1 MKNIKELVLRTC
13 LLLIATTL
21 VAACGNNSDNN
32 AITQDEITVRSLP
45 WVEVRNHRLVDELGR
60 ELSLR
65 GVNARIEGLFDVTF
79 DDGRVALEPIPAFS
93 MDDAQAMVRYGFNVL
108 RLPINWSGL
117 EPHEGEFSEV
127 YFDKLDEVVNLA
139 RDAGLYVLLDFHQ
152 DAWSKE
158 IGEDGAPLW
167 AIVPPPEKLLEGPLD
182 DLPERRVSEQV
193 LNAFE
198 GFFENR
204 EGIQDRFLPVWKRV
218 IERYAD
224 RPEVIGFQP
233 MNEPLVSHFDLSQG
247 LLHDFYKKL
256 VPPMRELDARHA
268 LWMEPGVIR
277 NYLNS
282 APLLDEPFPDSN
294 IVYCPHIYPSGVTA
308 STYEQWKAWLV
319 ENYSNMQEEAN
330 SWGGAL
336 VVGEWGTHP
345 DSPEAEGYIR
355 AQQEVAEELSS
366 GQIYWLWKEA
376 SQDSWGFYDF
386 EPATQSWI
394 PRQSA
399 VRLFSTP
406 YVQAVPGTLVTHN
419 FDPDTGVLAFSFEAT
434 GKERGGAQLYL
445 PELWFPDP
453 PTILVNGNS
462 VAYERD
468 PSSQRVLLDLDLE
481 PGRIDVEVF

>member
-1 MKNIKELVLRTC
+1 M
-13 LLLIATTL
+13 
-21 VAACGNNSDNN
+21 
-32 AITQDEITVRSLP
+32 P
-45 WVEVRNHRLVDELGR
+45 P
-60 ELSLR
+60 
-65 GVNARIEGLFDVTF
+65 
-79 DDGRVALEPIPAFS
+79 LE
-93 MDDAQAMVRYGFNVL
+93 
-108 RLPINWSGL
+108 
-117 EPHEGEFSEV
+117 E
-127 YFDKLDEVVNLA
+127 
-139 RDAGLYVLLDFHQ
+139 
-152 DAWSKE
+152 
-158 IGEDGAPLW
+158 
-167 AIVPPPEKLLEGPLD
+167 LLEDPLD
-182 DLPERRVSEQV
+182 DLAERRVSEQV

-224 RPEVIGFQP
+224 RAEVIGFQP

-277 NYLNS
+277 HYLNS
-282 APLLDEPFPDSN
+282 APCWMNHSP
-294 IVYCPHIYPSGVTA
+294 TA
-308 STYEQWKAWLV
+308 ISFTARISTPAVTYEQWKAWLV

-345 DSPEAEGYIR
+345 DSPEAKGYIR

-394 PRQSA
+394 PRESA

-406 YVQAVPGTLVTHN
+406 YAQAVPGTLVTHK
-419 FDPDTGVLAFSFEAT
+419 FDFDTGVLAFSFEAT
-434 GKERGGAQLYL
+434 GNEWGGAQLYL
-445 PELWFPDP
+445 PELWFPDS

-468 PSSQRVLLDLDLE
+468 PSSQRVLFDLNLE
-481 PGRIDVEVF
+481 PGRVDVEVY